1 MLRTISF
8 AVAAFVAMQ
17 SSSAPQPLIPI
28 GAIDLPRVEGRIDH
42 LAFDTATQR
51 LFVAALGNNTV
62 EVLDVK
68 SNAHLKSL
76 TGFHEPQGIAIVT
89 DARLVAVANGQGE
102 GIQLFGAD
110 DYRLSSAIKLGDDSD
125 NVRYDA
131 SAKRLYVGFASGALA
146 AINPSDAKVLGE
158 TKLAGHPESF
168 QLDRSGPRIFVNV
181 PTADQ
186 IAVVDRSAMKV
197 SATWRV
203 SGAKANYPMALDEAN
218 HRLFIGCRRPAKV
231 LVYDT
236 VTGSEVASFE
246 IVGDT
251 DDLFYDANRK
261 RLYVSGGEGFVDVFQ
276 NDDGNR
282 FTRAARVPTA
292 AGARTSLFVADSSRL
307 YLAVPHRG
315 SQKAEVRIFEAR

>member
-1 MLRTISF
+1 LAPYDRRRSEDSMLRTISF

-110 DYRLSSAIKLGDDSD
+110 DYRLSSAIKLGDDSTTSVTTLRPSGCTSD
-125 NVRYDA
+125 LRAVHLPRSTPA
-131 SAKRLYVGFASGALA
+131 TRRSSARRSWR
-146 AINPSDAKVLGE
+146 AILNPSNW
-158 TKLAGHPESF
+158 T
-168 QLDRSGPRIFVNV
+168 DRGR
-181 PTADQ
+181 
-186 IAVVDRSAMKV
+186 
-197 SATWRV
+197 
-203 SGAKANYPMALDEAN
+203 
-218 HRLFIGCRRPAKV
+218 
-231 LVYDT
+231 
-236 VTGSEVASFE
+236 AS
-246 IVGDT
+246 
-251 DDLFYDANRK
+251 
-261 RLYVSGGEGFVDVFQ
+261 S
-276 NDDGNR
+276 
-282 FTRAARVPTA
+282 
-292 AGARTSLFVADSSRL
+292 
-307 YLAVPHRG
+307 
-315 SQKAEVRIFEAR
+315 